1 MGATG
6 FPHNVLG
13 FLISYFF
20 IHTSQNKKTCKLMQK
35 IITKKKSNKLN
46 PMSFFGITTKYE
58 WDTPYRHIQSWGR
71 INLFVPDS
79 N

>member
-35 IITKKKSNKLN
+35 IITKK
-46 PMSFFGITTKYE
+46 
-58 WDTPYRHIQSWGR
+58 
-71 INLFVPDS
+71 NLT